1 MAIRLP
7 EWISSRFVWLER
19 VVTGESP
26 APQSKPSPYHA
37 IAIRPGPNCCQGAQ
51 VIGGKRF
58 LSRKAPSLPLP
69 GCDAVTCRCVYTH
82 FSDRRSGVDR
92 RAPDVWNPHSEQMS
106 ENRRQNR
113 GRRSTDA
120 RW

>member
-19 VVTGESP
+19 VVTGDSP
-26 APQSKPSPYHA
+26 PQQSKSSPYHA
-37 IAIRPGPNCCQGAQ
+37 IAIRPGPDCCQGALT
-51 VIGGKRF
+51 IGDKRF
-58 LSRKAPSLPLP
+58 LSHKAPPLPLR
-69 GCDAVTCRCVYTH
+69 GCDAVSCRCRYTH

-92 RAPDVWNPHSEQMS
+92 RAPDVWNPHAEQMS
-106 ENRRQNR
+106 ENRRQSR